1 MLLNKKSKTSC
12 VVQLLNSLPI
22 YIQSIFEFDTHLV
35 LGVGYKE
42 SRSFTFQNLHLIMC
56 ICSLLNTYELQ

>member
-1 MLLNKKSKTSC
+1 MLLNKKIEDFMC
-12 VVQLLNSLPI
+12 GAVACLGI

-42 SRSFTFQNLHLIMC
+42 SRSFTFQNLHLIMS